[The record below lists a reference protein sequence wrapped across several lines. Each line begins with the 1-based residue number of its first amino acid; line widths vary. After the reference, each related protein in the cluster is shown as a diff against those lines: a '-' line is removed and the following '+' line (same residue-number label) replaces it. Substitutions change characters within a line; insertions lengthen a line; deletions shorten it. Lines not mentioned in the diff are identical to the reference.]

1 MRKKISTAFISLAI
15 VLLFAGAISMYE
27 LQRLRN
33 QAEAMIDT
41 NARNAAMVDRLWT
54 SLQTVNSSILR
65 MTLSDRSLPD
75 SGFES
80 GRKAFDE
87 ALSETM
93 VIAEDITELAPI
105 ITANREYQNVVNTHL
120 YSDETDDVEWFLS
133 TYLEA
138 YYKLDQSLKNYLT
151 APDNSAAIRTR
162 MLESSVYKTIT
173 PSILTLLV
181 AILIV
186 MMFFYFLDSNYVRPI
201 TKLYNS
207 LRNNI
212 DHGIQ
217 FAPKF
222 ESSDSEING
231 LRDMIEEVSERNKNI
246 SAS

>member
-1 MRKKISTAFISLAI
+1 MRKKITIAFISLAI

-33 QAEAMIDT
+33 QSELMIDT
-41 NARNAAMVDRLWT
+41 NARNAALVDRLWS

-65 MTLSDRSLPD
+65 MTLSDKSLPD

-80 GRKAFDE
+80 GSKAFE
-87 ALSETM
+87 ETLSETI
-93 VIAEDITELAPI
+93 VITDDFAELAPI
-105 ITANREYQNVVNTHL
+105 IEANREFQTVVNTHL
-120 YSDETDDVEWFLS
+120 YSDSTDDVEWFLS

-138 YYKLDQSLKNYLT
+138 YYKLDQTLKNYLT
-151 APDNSAAIRTR
+151 SPDNASAIRTR

-186 MMFFYFLDSNYVRPI
+186 MMFYYFLDSNYVRPI

-207 LRNNI
+207 LRNTI
-212 DHGIQ
+212 DHDIQ

-222 ESSDSEING
+222 ESNDSEING
-231 LRDMIEEVSERNKNI
+231 LRDMIEEITERKNTP
-246 SAS
+246 SK